1 MNEKNKLSNVRDVI
15 QADNELLD
23 NISGLIEENAS
34 ESLLNILSDVHS
46 ADIAEIINR
55 MPIDEGTYIF
65 NLLDNETASEV
76 ITEIDEEVREKILK
90 KIDNKKLTEIVDEL
104 DSDDATDLLSELPD
118 IVAEHVLTNIDK
130 EYSEDVKEL
139 LKYPE
144 DSAGGI
150 MNSDFVSIG
159 HEATIEDAI
168 NEVRKNSD
176 EIDHIFQ
183 IYVLKPD
190 DELIGVVLL
199 KTLLIHTL
207 NTRIT
212 DVMEDDLIYVTV
224 DMDQEHVANVIE
236 KYDLVALPVVNEK
249 KQMLGRITVDDI
261 IDVIQEEASE
271 DIQKMAGLSE
281 EEETSFSAFR
291 VSQIRLPWLLVALT
305 GQLVSAVV
313 LSSFEASLQQIIV
326 ASFFIPIVMAMGGS
340 SGMQAAIVV
349 VRGLATGDIWMSQ
362 SIGRLFKEFKVA
374 IINSLVCSSILLFVT
389 LLFWATSIKFSIILS
404 ISLLVI
410 MINATMIG
418 AIVPF
423 VLNKLNIDP
432 AIATGP
438 FVTTMNDIVG
448 LVIYFTLI
456 THIYLN

>member
-1 MNEKNKLSNVRDVI
+1 MNEKEKISNVRDVI

-34 ESLLNILSDVHS
+34 ESILNILADMHS

-55 MPIDEGTYIF
+55 MRVDDGSYIF
-65 NLLDNETASEV
+65 NLLDNETAGEV
-76 ITEIDEEVREKILK
+76 VTEIDEELREKILK
-90 KIDNKKLTEIVDEL
+90 NVDTKKLTDIVDEL
-104 DSDDATDLLSELPD
+104 DTDDATDLLSELPD
-118 IVAEHVLTNIDK
+118 TVAEHVLTNIDK

-144 DSAGGI
+144 DTSGGI

-168 NEVRKNSD
+168 NEIRKNSD

-199 KTLLIHTL
+199 KTLLIHPLHTK
-207 NTRIT
+207 IT
-212 DVMEDDLIYVTV
+212 DVMEEDLIYVTV
-224 DMDQEHVANVIE
+224 DMDQEQVANMME
-236 KYDLVALPVVNEK
+236 KYDLVAVPVVNEK

-281 EEETSFSAFR
+281 EEGTSYSAFR
-291 VSQIRLPWLLVALT
+291 VSRIRLPWLLVALT

-313 LSSFEASLQQIIV
+313 LSSFEASIQQIII

-362 SIGRLFKEFKVA
+362 SFGRLFKEFKVA
-374 IINSLVCSSILLFVT
+374 LINSIVCSSILMLVT
-389 LLFWATSIKFSIILS
+389 FFFWASGIKFSFVLS
-404 ISLLVI
+404 ISLLII

-423 VLNKLNIDP
+423 VLNKLKIDP

-438 FVTTMNDIVG
+438 FVTTMNDIIG

-456 THIYLN
+456 THIYLT

>member
-1 MNEKNKLSNVRDVI
+1 MNEKEKISNVRDVI

-34 ESLLNILSDVHS
+34 ESILNILADMHS

-55 MPIDEGTYIF
+55 MRVDDGSFIF
-65 NLLDNETASEV
+65 NLLDNETAGEV
-76 ITEIDEEVREKILK
+76 VTEIDEELREKILQNV
-90 KIDNKKLTEIVDEL
+90 DTKKLTDIVDEL
-104 DSDDATDLLSELPD
+104 DTDDATDLLSELPD
-118 IVAEHVLTNIDK
+118 TVAEHVLTNIDK

-168 NEVRKNSD
+168 NEIRKYSD

-183 IYVLKPD
+183 IYVLNPNE
-190 DELIGVVLL
+190 ELIGVVLL
-199 KTLLIHTL
+199 KTLLIHPLHTK
-207 NTRIT
+207 IT
-212 DVMEDDLIYVTV
+212 DVMEEDLIYVTV
-224 DMDQEHVANVIE
+224 SMDQEQVANIIE
-236 KYDLVALPVVNEK
+236 KYDLVAVPVVNEN

-281 EEETSFSAFR
+281 EEGTSYSAFR
-291 VSQIRLPWLLVALT
+291 VSRIRLPWLLVAMA
-305 GQLVSAVV
+305 GQLISAVV
-313 LSSFEASLQQIIV
+313 LSSFEASIQQIII

-374 IINSLVCSSILLFVT
+374 LINSLICSSILMLVT
-389 LLFWATSIKFSIILS
+389 LLFWSTGIKFSIVLS
-404 ISLLVI
+404 FSLMII

-423 VLNKLNIDP
+423 VLNKLKIDP

-456 THIYLN
+456 THIYLT